1 MPFTSFALPF
11 FHPRRLDIAAWLL
24 VLPLIAWLQTLPD
37 SELALWG
44 QLRASVAAKEPWRLV
59 SYIFLHPNVP
69 VAVGNAAGLVVGMTM
84 VARSL
89 GPLIAWLGVLGATIF
104 PGLWLSSGLEGSESM
119 VGASPVLYGCLS
131 MAAISWLR
139 IRDELTYSDRRDL
152 IAGFATWGLVAFA
165 LSVPLL
171 LQSPVRGVH
180 AIGFGWGALLAI
192 LSPRHWLP
200 HEEAKETGF
209 PVPGAGK
216 DPSTA

>member
-11 FHPRRLDIAAWLL
+11 FRPKRLDIATWLL
-24 VLPLIAWLQTLPD
+24 VLPLIAWLQSLQG
-37 SELALWG
+37 SELASLG
-44 QLRASVAAKEPWRLV
+44 QLQASVAASEPWRLI

-69 VAVGNAAGLVVGMTM
+69 VAIGNAAGLVIGMTM
-84 VARSL
+84 AARSL
-89 GPLIAWLGVLGATIF
+89 GPLVAWLGVLGATIL

-119 VGASPVLYGCLS
+119 MGASPVLYGCLS
-131 MAAISWLR
+131 MAGIAWMR
-139 IRDELTYSDRRDL
+139 IRHELTYSERRDL

-180 AIGFGWGALLAI
+180 AIGFGWGALLAT

-200 HEEAKETGF
+200 REETTETGF
-209 PVPGAGK
+209 PVPGAAKG
-216 DPSTA
+216 PEAS

>member
-11 FHPRRLDIAAWLL
+11 FRPKRLDLATWLL
-24 VLPLIAWLQTLPD
+24 ILPFIAWLQTIPG
-37 SELALWG
+37 SELTVWG
-44 QLRASVAAKEPWRLV
+44 QLRASVSSNEPWRLV
-59 SYIFLHPNVP
+59 TYIFLHPNIP

-84 VARSL
+84 AARSI
-89 GPLIAWLGVLGATIF
+89 GPTVAWLGVLGSTIL

-119 VGASPVLYGCLS
+119 MGASPALYGCLS
-131 MAAISWLR
+131 MAGIAWLR
-139 IRDELTYSDRRDL
+139 IRHELTYSDRRDL

-180 AIGFGWGALLAI
+180 AIGFVWGALLAS

-200 HEEAKETGF
+200 REEPKETGF
-209 PVPGAGK
+209 PVPGAAK
-216 DPSTA
+216 DQTTL

>member
-24 VLPLIAWLQTLPD
+24 ILPLVAWLQTLPN

-44 QLRASVAAKEPWRLV
+44 QLRASVAASEPWRLV
-59 SYIFLHPNVP
+59 TYIFLHPNIP
-69 VAVGNAAGLVVGMTM
+69 VAIGNAAGLVVGMTM

-89 GPLIAWLGVLGATIF
+89 GPLVAWLGVLGATIL

-131 MAAISWLR
+131 MAAIAWLR
-139 IRDELTYSDRRDL
+139 IRHELTYNERRDL
-152 IAGFATWGLVAFA
+152 IAGFATWVLVAFA
-165 LSVPLL
+165 LSVPLI

-180 AIGFGWGALLAI
+180 AIAFGWGALLAT

-200 HEEAKETGF
+200 REEARETGF
-209 PVPGAGK
+209 LVPGAAK
-216 DPSTA
+216 DPSVP